1 MPAYKP
7 LKLVGSCSASARR
20 RAPSKWFAHRRLQ
33 NPGRPSNPSRHWR
46 GNVSVEQRAEAG
58 FNNMIMPPSI
68 LSGAVFCTHASFR
81 TATAVPVHVKAA
93 AYVLVR
99 VSPSNV
105 RCSPSFGSGSRRAA
119 CRSAPVEYW
128 KASLTHSRR
137 GCASSGKCWRHARM
151 RAYTLACSCAAS
163 AWKVADRRPR
173 PP

>member
-7 LKLVGSCSASARR
+7 LKLVGSCSASAGR

-33 NPGRPSNPSRHWR
+33 NPGRPSKPSRHWR

-58 FNNMIMPPSI
+58 FNSMIMPPSI

-119 CRSAPVEYW
+119 CQPQCSSRVLESQPHAL
-128 KASLTHSRR
+128 ASRLCKQRQVLAA
-137 GCASSGKCWRHARM
+137 CPHAAHIR
-151 RAYTLACSCAAS
+151 
-163 AWKVADRRPR
+163 
-173 PP
+173 